1 MNARNP
7 TRASPPH
14 SRPRSGT
21 ALQRPKRRDGGPP
34 GGHRPVTRTAWL
46 GLFAALALGVL
57 ALAGCSTPLPTEA
70 QIQAAGP
77 AGLQTIENNLRQMQK
92 DNPDNPRILLQL
104 SRALLRRGA
113 LSDAEVV
120 ALQAD
125 QLAPA
130 QGVILGTLADIYLA
144 QDRRFRALTT
154 ASQAIQFDPDLLSA
168 YVTVGRAN
176 ALLGEPEQ
184 AIRALDEALRRE
196 PRYFP
201 AWYYRAR
208 ILFDFGALRDAEI
221 TLTEALRINPASR
234 EAVLLQIRL
243 VKRTGRMASAAY
255 LIESALKNSP
265 DDPDLLLELL
275 DLYGQRKEWNS
286 AAQVVERL
294 RKLGPLSPEARLV
307 QLDLLHAQGKTKLF
321 NDGLQALL
329 QNSPRFAPAWVLQAK
344 ADLAADKPEDAVP
357 FLTRAVDLD
366 PGSVDARFWL
376 AVAEYQTGEILQGN
390 AAMAEA
396 ARQAPD
402 YPPLRLLRI
411 RRALVEGRLDTAG
424 ALIEDFLRDFPFDVE
439 ALLLKS
445 EWLVLS
451 GDYATAGTVLASL
464 PPVWDDE
471 AVRFS
476 RARLA
481 YLEGHYRSVLD
492 YTRPAGQEPLT
503 WRQAY
508 LRGASMA
515 RLGQYKEA
523 LALLQSY
530 LRLPETDG
538 RMHRLVGDVQQLS
551 GDRRAAEKTYQDGLV
566 LFPRKLILL
575 DALSRLEIE
584 RDEWSQALETVSR
597 GLEADSEYKVV
608 LLERLNLIY
617 RHLNNAQAAKTTRDK
632 YLEAADPVLKE
643 ALHPGDRGVLFSMG
657 LPPLS
662 PAFRIAPA
670 THFAPPPVPQYTPS
684 GQPPPAAPRPGPYG
698 QVPFTVEPLSG
709 AAPP

>member
-1 MNARNP
+1 MNGGIHAR
-7 TRASPPH
+7 AL
-14 SRPRSGT
+14 PRSPLLPSG
-21 ALQRPKRRDGGPP
+21 AVAEHRAGPWI
-34 GGHRPVTRTAWL
+34 GWL
-46 GLFAALALGVL
+46 GLCLALTLGVAALT
-57 ALAGCSTPLPTEA
+57 GCSTPLPTEA

-77 AGLQTIENNLRQMQK
+77 AGLQTIENRLRQMQK

-125 QLAPA
+125 ELAPA

-176 ALLGEPEQ
+176 ALLGEPEK

-221 TLTEALRINPASR
+221 TLAEALRINPTSR

-255 LIESALKNSP
+255 LIESALNNWP

-275 DLYGQRKEWNS
+275 DLYGQRKEWVS
-286 AAQVVERL
+286 AAQVIERL
-294 RKLGPLSPEARLV
+294 RKLGPLSSQARLV
-307 QLDLLHAQGKTKLF
+307 QLDLLRAQGKTKLF
-321 NDGLQALL
+321 TDGLQVLL
-329 QNSPRFAPAWVLQAK
+329 STSPRFSPGWVLQAK
-344 ADLAADKPEDAVP
+344 AALAADKPEEAIP
-357 FLTRAVDLD
+357 SLTRAVDLD
-366 PGSVDARFWL
+366 PGSVEARFWL
-376 AVAEYQTGEILQGN
+376 AVAYYQTGEVLQGN
-390 AAMAEA
+390 AALAEA
-396 ARQAPD
+396 GRQAPD

-411 RRALVEGRLDTAG
+411 RRALVESRLDSAG

-451 GDYATAGTVLASL
+451 GDYASAGTVLASL

-471 AVRFS
+471 ALRFS

-481 YLEGHYRSVLD
+481 YLQGHYRSVLE
-492 YTRPAGQEPLT
+492 YTRPAGQEPFP

-508 LRGASMA
+508 LRAASMA
-515 RLGQYKEA
+515 RLGQNKEA
-523 LALLQSY
+523 LALLQPY
-530 LRLPETDG
+530 LRVPETEG
-538 RMHRLVGDVQQLS
+538 RIHRLVGDIQQLA
-551 GDRRAAEKTYQDGLV
+551 GDRRAAEKTYLDGLV

-575 DALSRLEIE
+575 DALSRLQIE
-584 RDEWSQALETVSR
+584 MDNWTQALETVLR
-597 GLEADSEYKVV
+597 GLEAESEYKVV

-617 RHLNNAQAAKTTRDK
+617 RRLNNAQGAKTSRDK

-643 ALHPGDRGVLFSMG
+643 ALRPSDRGVLFSMG
-657 LPPLS
+657 LPPLT

-670 THFAPPPVPQYTPS
+670 THFAPPPSPQSSPS
-684 GQPPPAAPRPGPYG
+684 GQPPAGQPPAGAPRLGPYG
-698 QVPFTVEPLSG
+698 QSPFTVDPLSG
-709 AAPP
+709 GVPR